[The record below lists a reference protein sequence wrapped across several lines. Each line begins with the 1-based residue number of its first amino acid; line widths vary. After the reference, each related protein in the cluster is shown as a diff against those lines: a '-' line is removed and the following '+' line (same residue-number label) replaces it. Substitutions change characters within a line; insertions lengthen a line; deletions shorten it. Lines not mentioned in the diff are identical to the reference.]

1 MINKRE
7 ILIEWGDCDP
17 GGIVYYP
24 RYFEYCDAC
33 TNALFAKAGF
43 PKYEM
48 VRNYDIAGIPIVE
61 SSARFFI
68 PSQFGDV
75 VTIESSIAEWGRSS
89 FTVQHRIFK
98 GPANTADGSAE
109 LAAEITEK
117 RVWAKQIPNAK
128 DEAAKSAD
136 GSPASAARP
145 RRREETLAPT
155 SPIRYKGEPIPAAV
169 KQKLSG

>member
-1 MINKRE
+1 MLINKRE
-7 ILIEWGDCDP
+7 VLIEWGDCDP

-48 VRNYDIAGIPIVE
+48 VRNYEIAGIPIVE
-61 SSARFFI
+61 SSGRFFM

-75 VTIESSIAEWGRSS
+75 VTIESSIAEFGRSS
-89 FTVQHRIFK
+89 FSVRHKIFK
-98 GPANTADGSAE
+98 GPD

-117 RVWAKQIPNAK
+117 RVWAKQIR
-128 DEAAKSAD
+128 DAKSGD
-136 GSPASAARP
+136 GSSGRNAASG
-145 RRREETLAPT
+145 
-155 SPIRYKGEPIPAAV
+155 PIRYKGEPIPEAV